1 MAADELP
8 DLPGLLRLENPEVGD
23 GVVLPPAP
31 YGLRDIAALHAQTIA
46 AQCDPSA
53 PLQVLGMS
61 MGGMIAGWLATEF
74 RALLPRETR
83 FVLAVTSANTPAAP
97 AIPDAVLAAW
107 REARPGNL
115 EDYERMMRPFFSK
128 AFRERH
134 PDVFAAYVRYRATGG
149 NRQAPRAFLR
159 QIAALRSF
167 EGERIFAAVDP
178 AEARFLAAADE
189 RAFNAAHVAEL
200 RRVAPRVPLTLLE
213 GVGHMLN
220 LERPDLFQVAP
231 VNFAA
236 D

>member
-1 MAADELP
+1 MTADELP
-8 DLPGLLRLENPEVGD
+8 AVPGLLRLENPEIGD
-23 GVVLPPAP
+23 GVAMPPDP
-31 YGLRDIAALHAQTIA
+31 YGLRDIAAL
-46 AQCDPSA
+46 CDPDA
-53 PLQVLGMS
+53 PLHVLGMS
-61 MGGMIAGWLATEF
+61 MGGMIAGWLATEY

-97 AIPDAVLAAW
+97 ALPDAVLAAW
-107 REARPGNL
+107 RQARAGSL
-115 EDYERMMRPFFSK
+115 EDYETIMRPFFSR
-128 AFRERH
+128 AFRERR

-167 EGERIFAAVDP
+167 EGERVFGAVDP
-178 AEARFLAAADE
+178 AEARFVAAAED

-220 LERPDLFQVAP
+220 LERPHLFQGTP
-231 VNFAA
+231 VNFSA